1 MPDASSSPMVVVLA
15 AVAGALAA
23 WVGVMVMV
31 VMALWS
37 KLDKRFDDL
46 EARQAKRTDELR
58 ADIKELRADNKA
70 LGEKID
76 RLVEIFATAKPA

>member
-1 MPDASSSPMVVVLA
+1 MVVVLA

-23 WVGVMVMV
+23 WMGVMVMV

-76 RLVEIFATAKPA
+76 RLVEIFATVKPA